1 MPNCFSLTK
10 KGQATPSL
18 LSDIDEELC
27 ALLGKPVH
35 PKRYVIGWVGSIGFA
50 LACGKDW
57 AWIREIFQSY
67 SDAGENLTE
76 EHEVL
81 DYLETNYTPDA
92 WAEIG
97 GRR

>member
-1 MPNCFSLTK
+1 MPNCFTLTK
-10 KGQATPSL
+10 KGQTTPSL

-27 ALLGKPVH
+27 ALLGQPVH
-35 PKRYVIGWVGSIGFA
+35 PKRYVIGWVDSIGLA

-57 AWIREIFQSY
+57 AWMRNTWDKDDYADELKLI
-67 SDAGENLTE
+67 
-76 EHEVL
+76 
-81 DYLETNYTPDA
+81 DYLEANYTPDA